1 MTRPAARGVAGFT
14 LVEVMVALAIVA
26 IALPALL
33 FTLYQQVD
41 TTGYLRDKS
50 MAQLVAVN
58 KMTEFRLVT
67 LARRE
72 VSAGRETGSAIMAER
87 EWFWTVESIP
97 TEVPQFFRVTVSV
110 GSQEQRTTT
119 ERALYSLV
127 AYLSADLRVDTT
139 PLEESAEGG
148 DGGEGGE
155 DSEPSNGVEDAAN
168 GRNTP
173 AASSRDQPGESD
185 NE

>member
-1 MTRPAARGVAGFT
+1 MTRLAARRVAGFT

-72 VSAGRETGSAIMAER
+72 LSAGRETGSATMADR
-87 EWFWTVESIP
+87 EWFWAVESTP
-97 TEVPQFFRVTVSV
+97 TEVPQFFRVMVSV
-110 GSQEQRTTT
+110 GSDEQSVIP

-139 PLEESAEGG
+139 QLEESGG
-148 DGGEGGE
+148 AGEGGE
-155 DSEPSNGVEDAAN
+155 SNNGEEGAAN
-168 GRNTP
+168 DSDTP
-173 AASSRDQPGESD
+173 TQTPRDQPGESD
-185 NE
+185 DE

>member
-1 MTRPAARGVAGFT
+1 MTRLAARRVAGFT
-14 LVEVMVALAIVA
+14 LVEVMVALAVVA

-72 VSAGRETGSAIMAER
+72 LSAGRETGSAMMADR
-87 EWFWTVESIP
+87 EWFWAVESTP
-97 TEVPQFFRVTVSV
+97 TEVPQFFRVMVSV
-110 GSQEQRTTT
+110 GADEQSSVP

-139 PLEESAEGG
+139 PIEESGG
-148 DGGEGGE
+148 AGEG
-155 DSEPSNGVEDAAN
+155 SPSDNGVEGPAN
-168 GRNTP
+168 GSDTSTQTP
-173 AASSRDQPGESD
+173 RDQPGDSD
-185 NE
+185 DE

>member
-1 MTRPAARGVAGFT
+1 MTRSVAREHTGFT

-58 KMTEFRLVT
+58 KMTEIRLVT

-72 VSAGRETGSAIMAER
+72 LSAGRETGSATMADR
-87 EWFWTVESIP
+87 EWFWALESTP
-97 TEVPQFFRVTVSV
+97 TEVPQFFRVMVSV
-110 GSQEQRTTT
+110 GAQEESATP
-119 ERALYSLV
+119 ERSLYSLV
-127 AYLSADLRVDTT
+127 AYLSADLRIDTT
-139 PLEESAEGG
+139 PIEESGG
-148 DGGEGGE
+148 PGEGGE
-155 DSEPSNGVEDAAN
+155 SDNGAEDAAN
-168 GRNTP
+168 DSDTP
-173 AASSRDQPGESD
+173 TQTPRDQPGVSD
-185 NE
+185 ND

>member
-1 MTRPAARGVAGFT
+1 MTRLAARRVAGFT

-58 KMTEFRLVT
+58 KMTEFRLVS

-72 VSAGRETGSAIMAER
+72 LSTGRETGSATMADR
-87 EWFWTVESIP
+87 EWFWAVESTP
-97 TEVPQFFRVTVSV
+97 TEVPQFFRVMVSV
-110 GSQEQRTTT
+110 GGDEQSAVP

-127 AYLSADLRVDTT
+127 AYLSADLRIDAT
-139 PLEESAEGG
+139 PLEES
-148 DGGEGGE
+148 DGAGEGGE
-155 DSEPSNGVEDAAN
+155 SDNGVEDAAN
-168 GRNTP
+168 SGDAPAQTP
-173 AASSRDQPGESD
+173 RDEPGESD

>member
-1 MTRPAARGVAGFT
+1 MTRPAARTAAGFT

-72 VSAGRETGSAIMAER
+72 LAAGRETGVATMADR
-87 EWFWTVESIP
+87 EWFWAVESSA
-97 TEVPQFFRVTVSV
+97 TDVPQLYRVEISV
-110 GSQEQRTTT
+110 GADEVSTAANT
-119 ERALYSLV
+119 ALYSLT
-127 AYLSADLRVDTT
+127 AFLSADLQVDTT
-139 PLEESAEGG
+139 SLEEAGEDG
-148 DGGEGGE
+148 DGGES
-155 DSEPSNGVEDAAN
+155 SEQGQDGDDKSEA
-168 GRNTP
+168 P
-173 AASSRDQPGESD
+173 APQAESD
-185 NE
+185 QTGDSGDE